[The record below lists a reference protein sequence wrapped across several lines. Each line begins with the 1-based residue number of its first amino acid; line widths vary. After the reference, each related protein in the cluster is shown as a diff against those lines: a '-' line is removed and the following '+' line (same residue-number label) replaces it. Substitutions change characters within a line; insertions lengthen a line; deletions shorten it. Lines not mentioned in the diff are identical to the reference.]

1 MEASVHRLFIER
13 KDGFDNEAKRTREE
27 ITSLLGIQNLAGVR
41 YCNRYDL
48 EGIDAAVLD
57 TAASRV
63 FSEPQSDRVYREI
76 LPVSEDETVI
86 TIEYLPGQYD
96 QRADS
101 AGQCLALIPGLEG
114 KKVLVR
120 CARVYILSG
129 NLSSGDLE
137 RIRNYLINPVDSR
150 EADSAK
156 PATLAMKTPAVAQ
169 VPVLSDSPHTRPLSF
184 PRSGWTTVLPWTTR
198 TCLLQQ
204 YFQRRSG
211 PYRRQ
216 NPGSRHL
223 LVGSLSPPPS
233 IPFSIQ

>member
-48 EGIDAAVLD
+48 EGIDTDVLD
-57 TAASRV
+57 RAASRI

-114 KKVLVR
+114 KNVLVR

-129 NLSSGDLE
+129 NLTSGDLE

-169 VPVLSDSPHTRPLSF
+169 VPVLSGFTAYSAVELSAF
-184 PRSGWTTVLPWTTR
+184 RVD
-198 TCLLQQ
+198 
-204 YFQRRSG
+204 YG
-211 PYRRQ
+211 P
-216 NPGSRHL
+216 P
-223 LVGSLSPPPS
+223 
-233 IPFSIQ
+233 